1 MAYSRIVN
9 VEYKSER
16 DMELFLSK
24 WKDWMP
30 EHMPVAISRTMV
42 KTGPSSS
49 LLMAVYAS
57 SQVAENAKEVVQ
69 VFFDDNREH
78 MLDVIAFHGEVIEFD

>member
-9 VEYKSER
+9 VEYKSEK

-24 WKDWMP
+24 WKDWMSK
-30 EHMPVAISRTMV
+30 HMPVAISRTMV

-49 LLMAVYAS
+49 LLMAVYIS

>member
-9 VEYKSER
+9 VEYRSEK
-16 DMELFLSK
+16 DMEIFLSN
-24 WKDWMP
+24 WKDWMRA
-30 EHMPVAISRTMV
+30 HMPDAISRTMV

-57 SQVAENAKEVVQ
+57 SEVAENARKVVE
-69 VFFDDNREH
+69 VFFDENRDYI
-78 MLDVIAFHGEVIEFD
+78 LDVIAFHGEVIKFD

>member
-9 VEYKSER
+9 VEYKSET

-24 WKDWMP
+24 WKVWMP
-30 EHMPVAISRTMV
+30 EHMPLATSRTMV

-57 SQVAENAKEVVQ
+57 SQIAENAKDVVQ
-69 VFFDDNREH
+69 VFFDENRDH

>member
-9 VEYKSER
+9 VEYRSEK
-16 DMELFLSK
+16 DMEIFLSN
-24 WKDWMP
+24 WKDWMQRQMP
-30 EHMPVAISRTMV
+30 EAISRTMV

-57 SQVAENAKEVVQ
+57 SQVAENARKVVE
-69 VFFDDNREH
+69 VFFDENRDYI
-78 MLDVIAFHGEVIEFD
+78 LDIIAFHGEVIELE